1 MNKGNEREVKG
12 MKKQEMT
19 REKIKKRCEQVDE
32 RSKIREQLTE
42 REKGYLDGCIHTV
55 AALASQKRAG

>member
-1 MNKGNEREVKG
+1 
-12 MKKQEMT
+12 MKKLSRQKMSKE
-19 REKIKKRCEQVDE
+19 EKKIKKRCEQVDE
-32 RSKIREQLTE
+32 MNKIREQLTE

>member
-1 MNKGNEREVKG
+1 
-12 MKKQEMT
+12 MKKLSRQKMSKE
-19 REKIKKRCEQVDE
+19 EKKIKKRCEQVDE
-32 RSKIREQLTE
+32 MSKIREQLTE